1 MKGTPIS
8 DETFEYMVDLFPVE
22 DDLLRS
28 LRAEAIAAEIPEI
41 QISPEQ
47 GAFMQVLLRGMG
59 ARRVIEV
66 GALAGYSSIIM
77 ARALPEDG
85 RVTTIERD
93 PLRAEFA
100 REQARKAGLADKI
113 EATQ

>member
-85 RVTTIERD
+85 RVTTI
-93 PLRAEFA
+93 
-100 REQARKAGLADKI
+100 
-113 EATQ
+113 